1 MKVTDLEVTI
11 QILGIKKDG
20 KWNAKALSM
29 NLMGF
34 GNTFEE
40 ALNKLCE
47 AITYQ
52 IEYAIKHDILEN
64 IFVPAEEHYWNL
76 YKSIIIEHIK
86 EIEKSKS
93 EELEKKEINHI
104 VKDVYIY
111 DFLSKNTLY
120 EKSTF

>member
-52 IEYAIKHDILEN
+52 IEYALN
-64 IFVPAEEHYWNL
+64 PA
-76 YKSIIIEHIK
+76 IR
-86 EIEKSKS
+86 
-93 EELEKKEINHI
+93 
-104 VKDVYIY
+104 
-111 DFLSKNTLY
+111 
-120 EKSTF
+120 

>member
-1 MKVTDLEVTI
+1 
-11 QILGIKKDG
+11 
-20 KWNAKALSM
+20 M

-40 ALNKLCE
+40 ALNKLFE
-47 AITYQ
+47 AITFQ

-93 EELEKKEINHI
+93 EESEKKEINHI